1 MRCPSCGAFYKDVLE
16 VCAECGPLAI
26 NEMSMADSNSISSTH
41 SSDQSREVMDLA
53 GSSEQPKQS
62 SVLIE
67 FPGASRSSVPQW
79 RKELSE
85 RVREVQERRAR
96 EAALEAANDALHDK
110 PEDATS
116 IPQLELLP
124 QAELPPVNP
133 LVAAALRRIE
143 RAHGESQS
151 ASHRRHQPMAAAAV
165 ACALENEF
173 SSDNVQIDDTENPT
187 ISRKSISGEPAA
199 APLEEIPPTIEKSHN
214 LVVVSSPAVPPPSKI
229 KTKPRRLI
237 GDDANDPALN
247 YLDAVPTTIHVED
260 ISKHRASAFRR
271 MLSGLLDLITVV
283 FLSSPYAAI
292 VELRNAHWQ
301 NWRVIAFAGATFV
314 VVSFLYLTVC
324 IAFTGRTLGMR
335 LLSLRVIDART
346 GLIPTGGQ
354 SAGRAVIYIL
364 SLLSAGLTFIFAF
377 IDPDRRAFH
386 DRFTRTAVVRL

>member
-26 NEMSMADSNSISSTH
+26 NEMSMADSISISSPH
-41 SSDQSREVMDLA
+41 SSDQSGEVMDPA
-53 GSSEQPKQS
+53 GSSGQPKQS

-110 PEDATS
+110 PEDVTS

-143 RAHGESQS
+143 RAHGESQLS
-151 ASHRRHQPMAAAAV
+151 SHRRHQPMAAAAV

-173 SSDNVQIDDTENPT
+173 SSNNIQIDDTQNTTDSPNCG
-187 ISRKSISGEPAA
+187 SVEPATA
-199 APLEEIPPTIEKSHN
+199 SLEDIPPPIEKSHN
-214 LVVVSSPAVPPPSKI
+214 LVVVSAPVVPPPLEI
-229 KTKPRRLI
+229 KLKPKRLI
-237 GDDANDPALN
+237 GDDVNDPALN

-260 ISKHRASAFRR
+260 ISKHRAPAFRR
-271 MLSGLLDLITVV
+271 MLSALLDLITVV

-314 VVSFLYLTVC
+314 VVSFLYLTIC

-354 SAGRAVIYIL
+354 SAGRALIYIL
-364 SLLSAGLTFIFAF
+364 SLLSAGMALILAF
-377 IDPDRRAFH
+377 LDSDRRAFH
-386 DRFTRTAVVRL
+386 DRFTRTAVIRL